1 MVSLWSL
8 YACFFASDAAFE
20 SFPARGRAGC
30 LDGFVFK
37 RKRSVVVIAISTW
50 TGEKASDAM
59 VILPLMAGNDGHALT
74 LSHFSRLG
82 AAQPPTRQGGSQ
94 IGQIAG

>member
-1 MVSLWSL
+1 
-8 YACFFASDAAFE
+8 
-20 SFPARGRAGC
+20 
-30 LDGFVFK
+30 
-37 RKRSVVVIAISTW
+37 
-50 TGEKASDAM
+50 M